1 MVPHEI
7 ELEDD
12 DNMKGNEYH
21 WVCRECGVTYP
32 NDNSFKGQCP
42 ECGVITLANGDYG
55 EEDKKKE
62 DIVNKPNH
70 YQNVIG
76 DHEAID
82 VIECV
87 IDRYHDKLGHSD
99 AYCLG
104 NVLKYIIRG
113 ADKRDDPTEDLLKAQ
128 WYLGRLLGDGS

>member
-7 ELEDD
+7 EE
-12 DNMKGNEYH
+12 
-21 WVCRECGVTYP
+21 
-32 NDNSFKGQCP
+32 
-42 ECGVITLANGDYG
+42 
-55 EEDKKKE
+55 EEDV
-62 DIVNKPNH
+62 VNKPNH

-87 IDRYHDKLGHSD
+87 IDRYYDKLGLSD

-113 ADKRDDPTEDLLKAQ
+113 ADKHDDPTEDLLKAQ